1 MARLNVRPSYNS
13 TVPSSR
19 LPSASPSPGGG
30 SDQENYDPDARKVDK
45 GKQRAG
51 DPPRRTSMPTPESG
65 DSSESRGQKRK
76 RADGRVRGE
85 HGEAGGEDEDEF
97 TRDYDPN
104 QNANERRSIMKKSRA
119 LERDFQGQ
127 SATRDP
133 SCLRY

>member
-19 LPSASPSPGGG
+19 LPSASPSFEGD
-30 SDQENYDPDARKVDK
+30 SEQENYDPRAKKMDK

-51 DPPRRTSMPTPESG
+51 DPPRRVNMPTPESG
-65 DSSESRGQKRK
+65 DSSEARGQKRK
-76 RADGRVRGE
+76 RTNAQCRGE
-85 HGEAGGEDEDEF
+85 HGDSGEEDEDEF

-104 QNANERRSIMKKSRA
+104 QNPDERRSIMRKSRA

-127 SATRDP
+127 FATRD
-133 SCLRY
+133 